1 MAPKIMVRNKYG
13 MLSSYFLLAISAGM
27 FYFLLTF
34 SIGFVLGVPRTLFIE
49 PHIGVTAAVS
59 IEAPLMIVASWNICN
74 FVIYKLQVPSTRM
87 MRSLIGIVAFIML
100 MFAEFALSNVLGRS
114 IIEHAR
120 LLLTIPGLIGL
131 TAQVL
136 FALFPLFV

>member
-1 MAPKIMVRNKYG
+1 
-13 MLSSYFLLAISAGM
+13 
-27 FYFLLTF
+27 
-34 SIGFVLGVPRTLFIE
+34 
-49 PHIGVTAAVS
+49 
-59 IEAPLMIVASWNICN
+59 
-74 FVIYKLQVPSTRM
+74 